1 MINQGTQK
9 YCPVCKEIVLTH
21 VLNVGYSQVK
31 FNGVLVKR
39 RKIIHPIDN
48 NGNPGCGSTW
58 YTLEIPEDALNR
70 LSPSSETE

>member
-1 MINQGTQK
+1 
-9 YCPVCKEIVLTH
+9 
-21 VLNVGYSQVK
+21 VGYSQVK

-58 YTLEIPEDALNR
+58 YTLEIPEDALNK